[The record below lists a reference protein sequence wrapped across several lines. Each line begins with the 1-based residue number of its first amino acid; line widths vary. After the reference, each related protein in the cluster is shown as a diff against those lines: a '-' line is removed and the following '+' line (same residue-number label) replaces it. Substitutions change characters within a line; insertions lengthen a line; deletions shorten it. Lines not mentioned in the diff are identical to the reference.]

1 MTRIALLLA
10 LSLLLCAFVQDGE
23 DEVED
28 PEFKPLLP
36 VKDTTDDTI
45 KSYTDARA
53 LAPHT
58 IAIHDEPAPG
68 QYWEIG
74 SDSYDITTSTR
85 WQVTKLE
92 GGRALVEHH
101 MKLSAEMFKSD
112 YVLAYRIQLKP
123 EQGKPQVTKAWIGKP
138 GAKPTEIFVRDMPE
152 KVPPA
157 PEEPKG
163 EDFKDLELAGGK
175 WSGKLYTDKTDDI
188 TTKIWVADGGWFSK
202 VVKTTVDA
210 DYEEKL
216 AAYGTD
222 AKAILEW
229 PEDVLK

>member
-1 MTRIALLLA
+1 MTRIALLLV
-10 LSLLLCAFVQDGE
+10 LPLLLCAFLQD

-36 VKDTTDDTI
+36 VKDTTDETI
-45 KSYTDARA
+45 KSYTDAKA

-58 IAIHDEPAPG
+58 IAIHAEPAAG
-68 QYWEIG
+68 QYWEVG
-74 SDSYDITTSTR
+74 SDSYDITSSTR
-85 WQVTKLE
+85 WQVTKLD

-101 MKLSAEMFKSD
+101 VKLSAEMFKSD
-112 YVLAYRIQLKP
+112 YVLAYRIEIEPGPDL
-123 EQGKPQVTKAWIGKP
+123 PQVTKAWIGKP
-138 GAKPTEIFVRDMPE
+138 GAKPTEIFVRDLPE
-152 KVPPA
+152 KAPPA

-175 WSGKLYTDKTDDI
+175 WSGKLYIDKADDI
-188 TTKIWVADGGWFSK
+188 TTKIWVADGGWFSRI
-202 VVKTTVDA
+202 VKTTVDA
-210 DYEEKL
+210 EYEEKL
-216 AAYGTD
+216 TAYGTD